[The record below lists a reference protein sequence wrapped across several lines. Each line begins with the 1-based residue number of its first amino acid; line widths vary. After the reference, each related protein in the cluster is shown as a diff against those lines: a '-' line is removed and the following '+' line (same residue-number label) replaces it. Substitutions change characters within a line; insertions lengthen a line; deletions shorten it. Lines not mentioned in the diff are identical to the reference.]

1 MTQVAFDTLA
11 YAKKLKAAGLDSK
24 IAEVQAEVQVEMLNS
39 CVTEN
44 LASKQDVNEVKFE
57 LEKFRVE
64 FRSDLEGVRTEFRSE
79 FERLHAEFKS
89 DIEELR
95 NETKS
100 EIAELKLDMKNLE
113 HRLTLRLGAIV
124 VGAFTLLAAWTTF
137 LPHFH

>member
-64 FRSDLEGVRTEFRSE
+64 FRSDLE
-79 FERLHAEFKS
+79 RLDAEFKS

-137 LPHFH
+137 LPHLH

>member
-1 MTQVAFDTLA
+1 MIQVAFDTLA

-44 LASKQDVNEVKFE
+44 LASKQDVNEVKSE

-79 FERLHAEFKS
+79 FERLRAEF
-89 DIEELR
+89 
-95 NETKS
+95 
-100 EIAELKLDMKNLE
+100 KLDMKNLE

>member
-44 LASKQDVNEVKFE
+44 LASKQDVNEVKSE

-79 FERLHAEFKS
+79 VKGLRAEF
-89 DIEELR
+89 
-95 NETKS
+95 
-100 EIAELKLDMKNLE
+100 KLDMKNLE